1 MPLED
6 YLNYFQ
12 KLKVNKKGNH
22 ESPHK
27 PCLLLAVIGLA
38 EAGLFEDNKIRFS
51 HALLDRYQE
60 IFSLIKTQGDCANPY
75 LPFFHL
81 RTEKFWHLKPVKG
94 RELVLE
100 AIASASSFAS
110 IEENIDYAYVDEELF
125 AHLTSAKSRNAL
137 RDILIT
143 RWFGSFSS
151 QVYDLVNQ
159 DKYESNLRHYVET
172 GIKEEQAQYEKP
184 VRDTAFRRIVTEAY
198 DYRCAAT
205 GLRIV
210 LPGEV
215 IMVQAAHLIPYA
227 DSRDDDPRNGMALTP
242 DLHWALDR
250 NIVSPGPDMKW
261 HVSSLVDQR
270 IADNRP
276 LLDLADKDILLPKD
290 KRFWPRTDA
299 LESRMLALK

>member
-1 MPLED
+1 MSIED
-6 YLNYFQ
+6 YLSYFQ
-12 KLKVNKKGNH
+12 KLKVNKKEDH

-38 EAGLFEDNKIRFS
+38 EAGLLGENKIRFS
-51 HALLDRYQE
+51 HGLIERYQE
-60 IFSLIKTQGDCANPY
+60 IFTLIQKAGDHANPFF
-75 LPFFHL
+75 PFFHL
-81 RTEKFWHLKPVKG
+81 RSEKFWYLKAKKG
-94 RELVLE
+94 REIVLD
-100 AIASASSFAS
+100 AMDSARSFTS
-110 IEENIDYAYVDEELF
+110 IEENIDYAYLDDGLF
-125 AHLTSAKSRNAL
+125 DHLTNSESRNAL

-143 RWFGSFSS
+143 RWFGSFSR
-151 QVYDLVNQ
+151 QLYDLVGQ
-159 DKYESNLRHYVET
+159 DKYEGNLRLYAET
-172 GIKEEQAQYEKP
+172 GIREEQVQYDKP

-242 DLHWALDR
+242 DLHWALDK
-250 NIVSPGPDMKW
+250 NIISPGPDMKW
-261 HVSSLVDQR
+261 HVSKLVDMR

-276 LLDLADKDILLPKD
+276 LLDLVGKEILLPKD
-290 KRFWPRTDA
+290 KRFWPREDA
-299 LESRMLALK
+299 LESRMLALR

>member
-12 KLKVNKKGNH
+12 KLKVNKKGGH

-27 PCLLLAVIGLA
+27 PCILLAVIGLA
-38 EAGLFEDNKIRFS
+38 EAGLFEKNKIRFS
-51 HALLDRYQE
+51 HGLLDRYKE
-60 IFSLIKTQGDCANPY
+60 IFAVIQGEGDHANPY
-75 LPFFHL
+75 FPFFHL
-81 RTEKFWHLKPVKG
+81 RSEKFWHLKPVEG
-94 RELVLE
+94 RESVLD
-100 AIASASSFAS
+100 AMGSARSFAS
-110 IEENIDYAYVDEELF
+110 IEENIDYAYLDDELF
-125 AHLTSAKSRNAL
+125 AHLASTESRNAL
-137 RDILIT
+137 RDILIA

-151 QVYDLVNQ
+151 QVYDLVSQ
-159 DKYESNLRHYVET
+159 DEYESNLRRFVET
-172 GIKEEQAQYEKP
+172 GIREEQVQFDKP

-205 GLRIV
+205 GIRIV
-210 LPGEV
+210 LPGGV

-227 DSRDDDPRNGMALTP
+227 DSRDDDPRNGIALTP
-242 DLHWALDR
+242 DLHWALDK
-250 NIVSPGPDMKW
+250 NIISPGPDMKW
-261 HVSSLVDQR
+261 HVSKLVDRR

-276 LLDLADKDILLPKD
+276 LLDLADKEILLPKD